1 MASTPLSVILA
12 YYFEARRNFV
22 IVLSQVVIGLASFAA
37 SPVALRLVDTFGIR
51 GTFIMVSGIT
61 AHLCIFAIICKPS
74 ENERLLKIK
83 NKNENNADSKTSKW
97 FTVIFR
103 LFDTQVLHSLPFV
116 LFLLSTMT
124 WNFMLSVCLMHLPNY
139 VITQGRQEFEVTTMM
154 TVWSACNTFGR
165 FLPLPTI
172 DNKRI
177 DNMVVHILCLAVS
190 GVFTA
195 LFPYYGHIKGA
206 DYVFVATVG
215 LLMGPP
221 NSLMTSITLDLVGVD
236 KISAAHGY
244 EYLFAGLGLTLGSPF
259 AGRCFFLP

>member
-1 MASTPLSVILA
+1 MSVILA

-74 ENERLLKIK
+74 ENEKLLKIK
-83 NKNENNADSKTSKW
+83 NKNENNAHSKTSKW
-97 FTVIFR
+97 FNVIFR